1 MKKIKSILVML
12 LCVILC
18 VLPLAS
24 CSEDDPG
31 DETTSDPT
39 ASAVSKSPE
48 DEFPHPDYY
57 NDTTIRILCV
67 EKARHIYGEL
77 QFVPDEESNFSAINK
92 AVKERN
98 DFIAS
103 KYGLKMEVFPT
114 KYPDEKLRT
123 DIQSGDANY
132 DLVSESVDRMLQCV
146 TENMFWSLDG
156 LLDMNHAWWD
166 KTAMDSIS
174 IGGKTYFVSGD
185 AIITDDDNTYLY
197 LYNKDIYSNNADLT
211 GDYGDIY
218 ELVRSGKFTLDV
230 FTEMCKKV
238 AQPDENGE
246 WGTEATYG
254 NLSSSYSATVMMN
267 GCGIAIASPDPA
279 TGYFQLNIMN
289 GESVSAFDKVYKVM
303 SDKHVTNRAEL
314 LINKIPEAT
323 SKYGFAEL
331 EYMFINGRGLFYSTT
346 ATSISSL
353 KTRAEGL
360 DFEFGVLPNPK
371 YDEAQEK
378 YYNTVNRFHSTVL
391 GIPVTNEGDQREATC
406 VLMQAL
412 GCYSADVTKAYY
424 EQTLQTQALQD
435 DADAEM
441 LDLVYNNRF
450 YDLGAMFGWADG
462 RLVNLYG
469 NAIANDATNQ
479 LTSLWQAIQTQVET
493 DMQATVDAYKASLT

>member
-1 MKKIKSILVML
+1 MKQLKSILAIL
-12 LCVILC
+12 LGVILC

-24 CSEDDPG
+24 CSKGDSG
-31 DETTSDPT
+31 DETTSNPT
-39 ASAVSKSPE
+39 SSTVSKNPE
-48 DEFPHPDYY
+48 DEFPYPDYY

-77 QFVPDEESNFSAINK
+77 QFVPDEESSFSAISK

-103 KYGLKMEVFPT
+103 KYGLKMEIFPT

-123 DIQSGDANY
+123 DIQSGDASY
-132 DLVSESVDRMLQCV
+132 DLVCESVDRMLQCV
-146 TENMFWSLDG
+146 TENLFWSLDG
-156 LLDMNHAWWD
+156 LLDTNHAWWD
-166 KTAMDSIS
+166 KTAMESIS
-174 IGGKTYFVSGD
+174 IGGKNYFVSGD
-185 AIITDDDNTYLY
+185 AMITDDDNTYLY
-197 LYNKDIYSNNADLT
+197 LFNKDLYNDNADLT
-211 GDYGDIY
+211 GEYGDIY

-230 FTEMCKKV
+230 FTEMCRKV

-246 WGTEATYG
+246 WGIEATYG

-267 GCGIAIASPDPA
+267 GCGIATASPDPA
-279 TGYFQLNIMN
+279 TGYFKLNIMN
-289 GESVSAFDKVYKVM
+289 GESVSAFDKVYAAM
-303 SDKHVTNRAEL
+303 SDKHLTQRAEL
-314 LINKIPEAT
+314 LINKIPEAS

-346 ATSISSL
+346 ASSISAL

-371 YDEAQEK
+371 YSEDQAN

-391 GIPVTNEGDQREATC
+391 GIPVTNEGEHREATC

-412 GCYSADVTKAYY
+412 GCYSSDVTKAYY
-424 EQTLQTQALQD
+424 EQTLQTQALTD
-435 DADAEM
+435 DVDAEM

-450 YDLGAMFGWADG
+450 YDLGAMFGWG
-462 RLVNLYG
+462 NNGLVNLYG

-479 LTSLWQAIQTQVET
+479 LTSLWQSIQTSVES
-493 DMQATVDAYKASLT
+493 DMQATVDAYNASLT